1 VAQQNMKALNTLERL
16 GATIV
21 PVSIPHLQ
29 VLQMAHS
36 ATISAEMS
44 QALEYH
50 YIHQTPSLEL
60 SDTIQI
66 AIGMSMTAVDYVAA
80 ARMKGWGLK
89 YFKSLYSQVDLFI
102 TPTTSMVAPEIP
114 AHILAEGMS
123 DTALVIKIMKFV
135 FLANFLGFPS
145 MSVPVGYSTLN
156 NMTLPIGMLLNAA
169 HWNDALLLRIAHA
182 LEVHHLNR
190 TAPI

>member
-1 VAQQNMKALNTLERL
+1 MKALNTLERL

-29 VLQMAHS
+29 MLQMAHS
-36 ATISAEMS
+36 ATITAEMS
-44 QALEYH
+44 QALEDH
-50 YIHQTPSLEL
+50 FVHQNPSLEL

-66 AIGMSMTAVDYVAA
+66 ALGMSMTAVDYVAA
-80 ARMKGWGLK
+80 ARIKGWGLK
-89 YFKSLYSQVDLFI
+89 YFKNLFSQVDLFV

-114 AHILAEGMS
+114 TNTLAEGMS
-123 DTALVIKIMKFV
+123 DTTLVVKVMRFV

-156 NMTLPIGMLLNAA
+156 NMTLPIGMLLNAG

-182 LEVHHLNR
+182 IEVHHLNR
-190 TAPI
+190 TAPS